1 MLLSL
6 PNAAATVAAGHQLA
20 ARLRAGDLIA
30 LTGPLGAG
38 KTHLAAGLVAGLGSP
53 DPVTSPTFTLVHE
66 YPGGSLPVFHFDL
79 YRLESPAA
87 LLDIGW
93 DDYLDEPGVMIVEWA
108 DRFPQLMPSHTR
120 WLALDLA
127 GDGRTLR
134 LPEDW

>member
-6 PNAAATVAAGHQLA
+6 ENPAATAAAGHQLA

-38 KTHLAAGLVAGLGSP
+38 KTHLTAGIVAGLGSP

-66 YPGGSLPVFHFDL
+66 YRGGSLPVFHFDL

-108 DRFPQLMPSHTR
+108 ERFPELMPAHTR

-127 GDGRTLR
+127 GKGRILR
-134 LPEDW
+134 LPPNW

>member
-6 PNAAATVAAGHQLA
+6 QNPAATAATGRRLA
-20 ARLRAGDLIA
+20 ERLRTGDLIA
-30 LTGPLGAG
+30 LSGPLGAG

-66 YPGGSLPVFHFDL
+66 YRGGSLPIFHFDL
-79 YRLESPAA
+79 YRLESPQA

-93 DDYLDEPGVMIVEWA
+93 DDYLAEPGVMIVEWA
-108 DRFPQLMPSHTR
+108 ERFPELMPAHTR

-127 GDGRTLR
+127 GDARTLR
-134 LPEDW
+134 LPQDW

>member
-38 KTHLAAGLVAGLGSP
+38 KTHLTAGLVAGLGSP

-66 YPGGSLPVFHFDL
+66 YVGGSIPVFHFDL

-93 DDYLDEPGVMIVEWA
+93 DDYLNEPGVMIVEWA
-108 DRFPQLMPSHTR
+108 DRFPQLMPPNTR

-134 LPEDW
+134 LPADW